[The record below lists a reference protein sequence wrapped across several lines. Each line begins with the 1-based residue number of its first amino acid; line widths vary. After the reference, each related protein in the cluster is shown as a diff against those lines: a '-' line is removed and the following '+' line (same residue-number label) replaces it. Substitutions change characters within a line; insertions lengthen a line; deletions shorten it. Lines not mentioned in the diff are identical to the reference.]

1 MAREHETFAVV
12 LVFWT
17 SFIFYE
23 SKRGIMHDDSFG
35 PLIGTK
41 YATKLKVGTGKSFAA
56 AEVCICCLLVVP
68 RKQCR
73 GSPSIKGHLEGIA
86 FTFHNWISNG
96 YYDYSR
102 YCRIK

>member
-12 LVFWT
+12 LVNWT

-23 SKRGIMHDDSFG
+23 SKRGMHDDSFG

-56 AEVCICCLLVVP
+56 AVVCICCLLVVP
-68 RKQCR
+68 RKQCIEGLPLSR
-73 GSPSIKGHLEGIA
+73 ATLKVLLSLSIIG
-86 FTFHNWISNG
+86 
-96 YYDYSR
+96 
-102 YCRIK
+102 